1 MDKIIKGCGGLFA
14 FSMCGLLLIP
24 MLFLT
29 YCAGWF
35 LWGMCQ
41 GFANVAG

>member
-1 MDKIIKGCGGLFA
+1 MDKFTKVVVGLFV
-14 FSMCGLLLIP
+14 FSVCGLLLIP

-35 LWGMCQ
+35 LWGMVM
-41 GFANVAG
+41 G